1 MIEKG
6 YSMNCYIK
14 MELKR
19 AFVNKRMVLA
29 LIFGIGLSIWH
40 YFAYIYPIRDFIL
53 SGEYCLSSYNKWLGG
68 ESYSLQSTLFYM
80 FIPIVCAL
88 PYGESWM
95 YDCKSSIGGQAIIRG
110 SKKTFVLT
118 KMVISFLSGAT
129 IAVLPLL
136 FDFALTSSTLPA
148 IIPKVSL
155 GLSPIG
161 TEALMGELF
170 YEHPLIYTLVYIGL
184 NGLFFGLLNTFSIT
198 ARMFTSNRYLAVLT
212 PYLFYMVLHCVG
224 TTTLHF
230 ELCPTGFLRPCQQ
243 FLTTWLILIFE
254 LLLMMT
260 ISVISAIKYT
270 REEHGLL

>member
-1 MIEKG
+1 MIVKG
-6 YSMNCYIK
+6 YIMNRYIK

-19 AFVNKRMVLA
+19 AFVNKRMFFA

-95 YDCKSSIGGQAIIRG
+95 YDCTSSIGGQAMIRG

-118 KMVISFLSGAT
+118 KMAISFLSGAT
-129 IAVLPLL
+129 IAMLPLL

-170 YEHPLIYTLVYIGL
+170 YEHPLVYTLIYIGI

-198 ARMFTSNRYLAVLT
+198 ARMLTSNRYLAVLA
-212 PYLFYMVLHCVG
+212 PFLYYMAFHFVG
-224 TTTLHF
+224 TTMLNF
-230 ELCPTGFLRPCQQ
+230 EICPSGFLRPCQQ
-243 FLTTWLILIFE
+243 FNTTWFILILE
-254 LLLMMT
+254 LLLMLA
-260 ISVISAIKYT
+260 ISILSTVKYT

>member
-1 MIEKG
+1 
-6 YSMNCYIK
+6 MNRYIK

-19 AFVNKRMVLA
+19 AFVNKRMFFA

-40 YFAYIYPIRDFIL
+40 YFAYIYPIRDFIF

-95 YDCKSSIGGQAIIRG
+95 YDCTSSIGEQAITRG
-110 SKKTFVLT
+110 SKRAFILT
-118 KMVISFLSGAT
+118 KMAISFLSGAI

-136 FDFALTSSTLPA
+136 FDFALTSCTLPA

-170 YEHPLIYTLVYIGL
+170 YEHPLVYTMVYIGL
-184 NGLFFGLLNTFSIT
+184 NGLFFGLLNTFSIA
-198 ARMFTSNRYLAVLT
+198 ARMFTSNRYLSVLT

-243 FLTTWLILIFE
+243 FLTTWFILIFE

-260 ISVISAIKYT
+260 ISVISAVKYT